1 MKKKL
6 IFSLLMITLTFS
18 GCESSKTS
26 TSDIPKSSS
35 EVTTGLTVDDQE
47 ELELEEDDFP
57 NTSDNNTNETSG
69 EPEEETADSSISI
82 EPIYEEG
89 SLEKELQDY
98 AVKIITESY
107 TYTDIESL
115 TVNENLGTEEDGDYI
130 ILARLTWNQKN
141 KASTSQ
147 DMLSMYSSDFAARI
161 GTDQPSVNEV
171 AIFWTVPYLN
181 NANAKWSYERN
192 DDGMYLSDNMMD
204 SVFDQ

>member
-1 MKKKL
+1 
-6 IFSLLMITLTFS
+6 MITLTFS

-98 AVKIITESY
+98 AVKIITENY
-107 TYTDIESL
+107 TYTDVESL

-161 GTDQPSVNEV
+161 GMDQPSVNEV

>member
-6 IFSLLMITLTFS
+6 VFSLLMITLTFS

-161 GTDQPSVNEV
+161 GMDQPSVNEV

>member
-1 MKKKL
+1 
-6 IFSLLMITLTFS
+6 MITLTFS

-98 AVKIITESY
+98 AVKIITENY

-161 GTDQPSVNEV
+161 GMDQPSVNEV

>member
-6 IFSLLMITLTFS
+6 VFSLLMITLTFS

-98 AVKIITESY
+98 AVKIITENY

-161 GTDQPSVNEV
+161 GMDQPSVNEV

>member
-6 IFSLLMITLTFS
+6 VFSLLMITLTFS

-98 AVKIITESY
+98 AVKIITENY
-107 TYTDIESL
+107 TYTDVESL

-161 GTDQPSVNEV
+161 GMDQPSVNEV

>member
-1 MKKKL
+1 MKRKL
-6 IFSLLMITLTFS
+6 VFSLLMITLTFS

-98 AVKIITESY
+98 AVKIITENY

-161 GTDQPSVNEV
+161 GMDQPSVNEV
-171 AIFWTVPYLN
+171 TIFWTVPYLN

-204 SVFDQ
+204 SVFD